1 MPKRKRKLNA
11 TEKAAKRRMEFMI
24 IFVNGKQKRVRRP
37 TTIDGMDA
45 DEFILRNADPIWLH
59 QSELWQNLV
68 EDSDLE
74 NPNQSVQTIR
84 AVARS
89 SCLT

>member
-1 MPKRKRKLNA
+1 MPKRKRKLTA
-11 TEKAAKRRMEFMI
+11 TEKAAKRRRRMEFTI

-37 TTIDGMDA
+37 TTIDGMDV

-68 EDSDLE
+68 VDSDLE
-74 NPNQSVQTIR
+74 NPNQSVQTMPASR
-84 AVARS
+84 RHV
-89 SCLT
+89 

>member
-1 MPKRKRKLNA
+1 MPKRKRKLTA
-11 TEKAAKRRMEFMI
+11 TEKAAKRRRRMEFMI

-37 TTIDGMDA
+37 TTIDGMGV
-45 DEFILRNADPIWLH
+45 DEFILRNAEPIWLH

-74 NPNQSVQTIR
+74 NPNQ
-84 AVARS
+84 
-89 SCLT
+89 